1 MMSTFVGRIT
11 LRTLIPYFLYV
22 FVWWLPFILSVI
34 PCTSRYNHLKYYM
47 HYNKEDM
54 ATVNLSH
61 IFIVIHKV
69 LYYSIRYD

>member
-11 LRTLIPYFLYV
+11 LRTLIPYFRHV
-22 FVWWLPFILSVI
+22 FVWWLISSVI
-34 PCTSRYNHLKYYM
+34 PRTSRYNHLKYYM

-69 LYYSIRYD
+69 LY